1 MLEVS
6 GISVRFGGLAAL
18 NEVGFS
24 VGRDEIVSVIGP
36 NGAGKTTLFNVITG
50 YRKPNAGEVR
60 YEAAR
65 ISGRPPHAIARL
77 GIVRTFQKTE
87 VFPQLTLV
95 ECVRTGALCH
105 RRFGV
110 AEVLLCGAACDAFAA
125 DATRRARELIDFVGL
140 ATKESLQARSLS
152 YGEQRLLEIAVG
164 LAASPR
170 LLLLDEPASGMN
182 PEEAG
187 RMEATIR
194 RIRALGMGVLLIEHN
209 MSLVMSVSDRVVV
222 LHHGERIAEGRPDDV
237 SGDRRVVEAYLGKG
251 WAGAAA

>member
-1 MLEVS
+1 
-6 GISVRFGGLAAL
+6 
-18 NEVGFS
+18 
-24 VGRDEIVSVIGP
+24 
-36 NGAGKTTLFNVITG
+36 
-50 YRKPNAGEVR
+50 
-60 YEAAR
+60 R
-65 ISGRPPHAIARL
+65 ISGQPPHAIARL

-105 RRFGV
+105 RRFGI
-110 AEVLLCGAACDAFAA
+110 ADVLLRGSACAAFAA

-140 ATKESLQARSLS
+140 AAKESLQARALS

-194 RIRALGMGVLLIEHN
+194 RIRDLGMGVLLIEHN
-209 MSLVMSVSDRVVV
+209 MRLVMSVSDRVVV

-251 WAGAAA
+251 WSGAAA